1 MMDTDRRR
9 IPEPADLQGGMAIS
23 AVVFDMDGLLLDA
36 ESIYKAAWQ
45 QASAELGFD
54 LDALAYSRFTGRT
67 TADCE
72 RELVHRFGTDFP
84 MFRFRERWRELWRLS
99 VESEAS
105 PPRRDF
111 TRSSPSE
118 ATKHS

>member
-9 IPEPADLQGGMAIS
+9 IPEPADLQGGLAIS
-23 AVVFDMDGLLLDA
+23 AVVFDMDGLLLDT
-36 ESIYKAAWQ
+36 EPIY
-45 QASAELGFD
+45 
-54 LDALAYSRFTGRT
+54 LDALAYSPFTDRT

-111 TRSSPSE
+111 TPSSPS
-118 ATKHS
+118 